1 MTQLKIIDGQLFLND
16 IQLNGI
22 QKFDIQSDGGI
33 TYLKLEMVVES
44 LLDALGHRYEFRGNS
59 NELKGDIISTPE
71 LPKNIRLKLNQLKIV
86 DGKLFLDNK
95 EIEGIKKINLQK
107 CIHGYNTYLKIE
119 MIV

>member
-1 MTQLKIIDGQLFLND
+1 MTQLKIIDGQLFFND

-44 LLDALGHRYEFRGNS
+44 LLDNLDIRYKFREKS
-59 NELKGDIISTPE
+59 NKLRDDLISTSD

-86 DGKLFLDNK
+86 YAKMLKLQLK
-95 EIEGIKKINLQK
+95 LQ
-107 CIHGYNTYLKIE
+107 
-119 MIV
+119 IVS

>member
-1 MTQLKIIDGQLFLND
+1 MTQLKIIDGQLFFND

-44 LLDALGHRYEFRGNS
+44 LLDNLDIRYKFREKS
-59 NELKGDIISTPE
+59 NKLRDDLISTSD

-86 DGKLFLDNK
+86 DGKLFLDNE

-107 CIHGYNTYLKIE
+107 
-119 MIV
+119 